1 MLMEK
6 RATSSI
12 GSTGVVVAARIAEN
26 LCATGEVC
34 TGGNGW
40 QPIANGEPVRDDAG

>member
-1 MLMEK
+1 MPTRK
-6 RATSSI
+6 RATSLV

-34 TGGNGW
+34 TGGGGW
-40 QPIANGEPVRDDAG
+40 QPSPTTRP

>member
-1 MLMEK
+1 MEK

-26 LCATGEVC
+26 RCATGEVC
-34 TGGNGW
+34 TSGSGG
-40 QPIANGEPVRDDAG
+40 QPQANGEPVRDVDG